1 VDYDAQQFLWRKLR
15 CGSLRLSFQPVTA
28 WEELV
33 RKASLLAALFSA
45 VLSLPG
51 FALAAPITVHNTG
64 VNASDVLVAPGAQA
78 SFWTLSAEPAEA
90 LEAIGSNPFRYFNVA
105 YFADTATAAWVA
117 PQGSGNAGLNG
128 IYTYDLVID
137 LTGFNPATAS
147 IVGTFGTDN
156 DGSISLNSNPLAATT
171 GVAAFGAPTP
181 FTINSGLV
189 AGLNTIHVQVD
200 NLGDPTAFFV
210 SFTSASA
217 TASAVQVPVPA
228 MSWSALAGLALLLAG
243 LGSLLARRA
252 WSP

>member
-1 VDYDAQQFLWRKLR
+1 
-15 CGSLRLSFQPVTA
+15 
-28 WEELV
+28 V

-51 FALAAPITVHNTG
+51 LALAAPIPVHNTG

-78 SFWTLSAEPAEA
+78 SFLTLSAEPAGA
-90 LEAIGSNPFRYFNVA
+90 VEAIGSNPFRYFNGA

-117 PQGSGNAGLNG
+117 PQAGGNAGLSG

-156 DGSISLNSNPLAATT
+156 DGSISLNSNPPAATT

-181 FTINSGLV
+181 FTINSGFV